1 MEPLTTAAIA
11 LGSVVATK
19 ALERTGEM
27 VGETLWNKTGE
38 LLVKLRKH
46 SPNVVAAIEKAPTT
60 PLDYGNAVIEIE
72 AAAKADP
79 EVAQAVQEVVTAA
92 QAETN
97 PKFVDIMTAPNLTKL
112 ADKIGQVV
120 MSGGTGNIGTMSF

>member
-46 SPNVVAAIEKAPTT
+46 SPNVVAAIEKASTT
-60 PLDYGNAVIEIE
+60 PLDYGNAVIEVE

-79 EVAQAVQEVVTAA
+79 EIAQAVQEVVTAA

-120 MSGGTGNIGTMSF
+120 MSGGKGKVQDMRF

>member
-60 PLDYGNAVIEIE
+60 PLDYGNAVLEVE

-79 EVAQAVQEVVTAA
+79 EIAQAVQEVATAA

-97 PKFVDIMTAPNLTKL
+97 PKFVEILATPNLTKL
-112 ADKIGQVV
+112 ADKIGMVV

>member
-60 PLDYGNAVIEIE
+60 PLDYGNVVIEVE

-79 EVAQAVQEVVTAA
+79 EVAQAVQEVATAA

-97 PKFVDIMTAPNLTKL
+97 PKFVEIMATPNLTKL
-112 ADKIGQVV
+112 ADKIGMVV

>member
-60 PLDYGNAVIEIE
+60 PLDYGNAVIEVE
-72 AAAKADP
+72 AAAKANP
-79 EVAQAVQEVVTAA
+79 EIAQAVQEVVTAA

-97 PKFVDIMTAPNLTKL
+97 PKFVEILATPNLTKL
-112 ADKIGQVV
+112 ADKIGMVV

>member
-46 SPNVVAAIEKAPTT
+46 SPNVVAAIEKAPAT
-60 PLDYGNAVIEIE
+60 PLDYGNVVIEIE

-120 MSGGTGNIGTMSF
+120 MSGGKGKVQDMRF